1 MKLVSAKRTHNPETF
16 GAELE
21 VTLRIPFEIK
31 EQTKDTEF
39 FEKIGRELF
48 HLLDN

>member
-31 EQTKDTEF
+31 EQAKDTEF
-39 FEKIGRELF
+39 FEKSEENCFIY
-48 HLLDN
+48 